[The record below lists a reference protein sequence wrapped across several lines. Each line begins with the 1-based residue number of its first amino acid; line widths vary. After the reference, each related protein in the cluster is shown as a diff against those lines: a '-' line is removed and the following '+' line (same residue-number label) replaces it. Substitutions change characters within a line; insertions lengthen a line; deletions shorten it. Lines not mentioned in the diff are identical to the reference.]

1 MLETVKAYSKKNLRK
16 TFSHRFVEYM
26 MDMQCLSIQ
35 YEFEYIRRH
44 NNTLAITL
52 LTIFLGWTFFGWLA
66 ALLWALNSD
75 IKDKENDY

>member
-26 MDMQCLSIQ
+26 MDMQYLSIR

-44 NNTLAITL
+44 NKLDV
-52 LTIFLGWTFFGWLA
+52 
-66 ALLWALNSD
+66 LNLDRYINSNL
-75 IKDKENDY
+75 KAVMKS

>member
-26 MDMQCLSIQ
+26 MDMQYLSIQ

-44 NNTLAITL
+44 NKLDV
-52 LTIFLGWTFFGWLA
+52 
-66 ALLWALNSD
+66 LNLDRYINSNL
-75 IKDKENDY
+75 KAVMKS

>member
-26 MDMQCLSIQ
+26 MDMQDLSIQ

-44 NNTLAITL
+44 NKLDV
-52 LTIFLGWTFFGWLA
+52 
-66 ALLWALNSD
+66 LNLDRYINSNL
-75 IKDKENDY
+75 KAVMKS

>member
-26 MDMQCLSIQ
+26 MDMQHLSIQ

-44 NNTLAITL
+44 NKLDV
-52 LTIFLGWTFFGWLA
+52 
-66 ALLWALNSD
+66 LNLDRYINSNL
-75 IKDKENDY
+75 KAVMKL